1 MLQLSRRLSVFLL
14 CAACGGSRLRD
25 FYTVEE
31 RASVI
36 PVTTEVD
43 GGVVQPPSDAG
54 SSATEVGVER
64 LQKPCPTVATPMPLT
79 GASYRCINKT
89 DGFVGYEGVADSTC
103 DDVSAPLRQVLGPR
117 SDTTCQLNRGM
128 PTKVVRITDSTTLFY
143 FRTTSST
150 GTLVVE

>member
-1 MLQLSRRLSVFLL
+1 MFQLTRRLSLLLL
-14 CAACGGSRLRD
+14 CAACGGARVRD
-25 FYTVEE
+25 FYTPEE

-36 PVTTEVD
+36 PMEAD
-43 GGVVQPPSDAG
+43 AGVVQPPSDSG
-54 SSATEVGVER
+54 VSATEAGIER

-143 FRTTSST
+143 FRATAST